1 MKFLSFNIN
10 GIRAHIHQLESIIN
24 LYNPDI
30 IGLQETKVEN
40 LNFPKE
46 KLIKLGYNVFSYG
59 EKRYYGVA
67 LLSKYIPLNVQKGF
81 LYNQFNKQKRL
92 IIIDIPSSIG
102 IIKIINCY
110 FPQGDNRNNFIK
122 FSSKI
127 NFFKN
132 LQQFLEDNVDP
143 NNPVILMGD
152 INVSISD
159 LDIGIG
165 EINRKRWLKKG
176 KCSFLPEE
184 RICINKLLK
193 WGLFDIWR
201 IMNPKIN
208 NVFSWFDYRSKG
220 YLNNRGLRVDLI
232 LISKILIKYYINSN
246 IEYSIRKMIK
256 PSDHTPVWVNLKIF

>member
-30 IGLQETKVEN
+30 IGLQEIKVEN
-40 LNFPKE
+40 INFPKE
-46 KLIKLGYNVFSYG
+46 KLIKLGYNVFFYG
-59 EKRYYGVA
+59 EKKYYGVA
-67 LLSKYIPLNVQKGF
+67 LLSKYIPLKIQKGF
-81 LYNQFNKQKRL
+81 LNDQFNNQKRL

-110 FPQGDNRNNFIK
+110 FPQGNNCNDFIK

-132 LQQFLEDNVDP
+132 LQQFLEDYVDP
-143 NNPVILMGD
+143 NSPVILMGD
-152 INVSISD
+152 INVSISN

-165 EINRKRWLKKG
+165 EINRKIWLKRG
-176 KCSFLPEE
+176 KCSFLPKE
-184 RICINKLLK
+184 RECINKLLK

-220 YLNNRGLRVDLI
+220 YLNNRGLRVDVI
-232 LISKILIKYYINSN
+232 LISKILIQYYIDSN
-246 IEYSIRKMIK
+246 IEYSIYKMIK
-256 PSDHTPVWVNLKIF
+256 PSDHIPVWVNFKIF